1 MKKNIGNTDKI
12 IRFIIAIVAVW
23 AAYTEVVP
31 NPWNYV
37 LYAVAIIMVLTALI
51 STCPIWLITGI
62 NTLKSKNK

>member
-37 LYAVAIIMVLTALI
+37 LYAVAVIMVLTALV
-51 STCPIWLITGI
+51 STCPIWLVTGI

>member
-23 AAYTEVVP
+23 AAFTEVVP

-37 LYAVAIIMVLTALI
+37 LYAVAIIMVLTALV
-51 STCPIWLITGI
+51 STCPIWLATGI
-62 NTLKSKNK
+62 TTLKSKK

>member
-12 IRFIIAIVAVW
+12 IRFVIAIVAVW

-51 STCPIWLITGI
+51 STCPIWLVTGI

>member
-51 STCPIWLITGI
+51 STCPIWLVTGI